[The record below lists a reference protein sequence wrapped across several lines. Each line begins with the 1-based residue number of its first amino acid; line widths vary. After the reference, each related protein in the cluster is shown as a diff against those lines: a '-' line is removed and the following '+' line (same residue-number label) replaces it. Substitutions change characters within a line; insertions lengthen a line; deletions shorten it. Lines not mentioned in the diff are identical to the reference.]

1 MLKLK
6 ISRILCIY
14 VAASAAWFIF
24 FDVLIAHLLSYPELL
39 PPWLNIAKDI
49 FYISITSLI
58 LCIILRRFEI
68 VHNNI
73 LNTAKDTVDNYRSII
88 DNIPDVYYR
97 TDESGTLIMASP
109 SACKLLLYNDLTEV
123 VGRHNSSFWKYPDQR
138 DAFLVEMQRNGE
150 VRDYELVL
158 QRSDGSPII
167 VSTTSTYYYDRSG
180 NRVGTHGIFHD
191 ITERKKTEEALKQ
204 SEERLRRAELVAGTG
219 NWEIDLSSGVVYSSE
234 GARQIYGLQGETSTL
249 AEIKVIPLPEY
260 RPVLDKA
267 MKDLVE
273 NNKPYS
279 VDFKIRRSTDGK
291 IIDIHSVATYAA
303 NSRMVFGIIQD
314 VTEQRAMRDMII
326 QSEKMMSVGG
336 LAAGMAHEINN
347 PLGGILQNA
356 QVIARRLTS
365 DSRANADAAHS
376 AGCSIQ
382 AITRFMESR
391 GILTCLGN
399 IRESGERAA
408 HIVKNMLEFSRG
420 VEPATSLAN
429 LNTLLDK
436 SVDLCSSDFDLRLNY
451 DFKNIT
457 IQKEYAPDIPEIRCF
472 PTQLQQV
479 FVNILG
485 NAAHALTDVLSPRI
499 VLRSFSRG
507 DCVHIEI
514 EDNGRGMDEETMRKA
529 FEPFFTT
536 KIVGE
541 GTGLGLSV
549 SYFIITNNHHGS
561 IQVASTGGTG
571 TCFTI
576 VLPAAPDKAGGRQ
589 GQDRGVACA
598 Q

>member
-1 MLKLK
+1 M
-6 ISRILCIY
+6 
-14 VAASAAWFIF
+14 
-24 FDVLIAHLLSYPELL
+24 
-39 PPWLNIAKDI
+39 
-49 FYISITSLI
+49 
-58 LCIILRRFEI
+58 
-68 VHNNI
+68 
-73 LNTAKDTVDNYRSII
+73 
-88 DNIPDVYYR
+88 
-97 TDESGTLIMASP
+97 LIMASP
-109 SACKLLLYNDLTEV
+109 SACKLLLYNDITEV

-138 DAFLVEMQRNGE
+138 DAFLIEMQRNGE

-191 ITERKKTEEALKQ
+191 ITERKKTEDALKQ

-234 GARQIYGLQGETSTL
+234 GARQIYGIQGETSTL

-273 NNKPYS
+273 NNIPYNI
-279 VDFKIRRSTDGK
+279 DFKIRRSTDGK
-291 IIDIHSVATYAA
+291 TIDIHSVATYVA

-314 VTEQRAMRDMII
+314 VTEQRVMRDMII

-356 QVIARRLTS
+356 QVITRRLTS
-365 DSRANADAAHS
+365 DSRANADAAQS
-376 AGCSIQ
+376 AGCTIQ
-382 AITRFMESR
+382 AINRFMESR
-391 GILTCLGN
+391 GILSCLGN

-420 VEPATSLAN
+420 TESAN
-429 LNTLLDK
+429 TRASINALLDK
-436 SVDLCSSDFDLRLNY
+436 SIDLCSSDFDLRRNY
-451 DFKNIT
+451 DFKNIA
-457 IQKEYAPDIPEIRCF
+457 IRKEYIPDIPEIRCF

-499 VLRSFSRG
+499 ILRTFSRG

-514 EDNGRGMDEETMRKA
+514 EDNGRGMDEETIRKV

-561 IQVASTGGTG
+561 IHVKSSVGKG
-571 TCFTI
+571 TCFMI
-576 VLPAAPDKAGGRQ
+576 ALPAAPDTAGGRME
-589 GQDRGVACA
+589 QDLGIARA